1 MPRKVITFLI
11 FLMLVYVGLCAA
23 LYFAQRSFIYFPQPG
38 NKTNAPTL
46 RLAADGAQV
55 LVTVSEQNSGNAV
68 IYFGGNA
75 EDVTFSLP
83 SLSKAFPDHSLYLM
97 HYRGYGGSSGSP
109 SESALVADAALLF
122 DEAHKIYKS
131 ITVIG
136 RSLGSGVAMQ
146 LASQRPVTRLIL
158 VTPYNSMQ
166 ELTERQFPYFP
177 VRWILRD
184 KYESW
189 KYAEK
194 ISIPTLVVMAEHDE
208 VIPAASTHALH
219 QHFAQGVATFALVS
233 GARHND
239 ISEYPDYIQLLKGA
253 P

>member
-1 MPRKVITFLI
+1 MPRKLITFCI
-11 FLMLVYVGLCAA
+11 FLVIVYAGLCAA
-23 LYFAQRSFIYFPQPG
+23 LYFGQRSLIYFPQPS
-38 NKTNAPTL
+38 NKTSRPTL
-46 RLAADGAQV
+46 TLKADGARV
-55 LVTVSEQNSGNAV
+55 LVTVRAQDGDDAV

-83 SLSKAFPDHSLYLM
+83 GLNEAFPHHALYLM

-122 DEAHKIYKS
+122 DEVHKTYKN

-136 RSLGSGVAMQ
+136 RSLGSGIAVQ
-146 LASQRPVTRLIL
+146 LASQRPAARLIL
-158 VTPYNSMQ
+158 VTPYNSIQ
-166 ELTERQFPYFP
+166 ELAEQQFPYFP
-177 VRWILRD
+177 VRWLLRD

-194 ISIPTLVVMAEHDE
+194 ISVPTLSLMAEHDE
-208 VIPAASTHALH
+208 VIPAASTRALH
-219 QHFAQGVATFALVS
+219 QHFAKGVATLAVVP

-239 ISEYPDYIQLLKGA
+239 ISESATYTRLLKGI
-253 P
+253 

>member
-1 MPRKVITFLI
+1 MITFLI
-11 FLMLVYVGLCAA
+11 ILVIVYAGLCAV
-23 LYFAQRSFIYFPQPG
+23 LYAVQRSFIYFPQPG
-38 NKTNAPTL
+38 NTTTGPTRKL
-46 RLAADGAQV
+46 TADGAQV
-55 LVTVSEQNSGNAV
+55 VVTVREQDGGDAV

-83 SLSKAFPDHSLYLM
+83 GLNEAFPHDALYLM

-122 DEAHKIYKS
+122 DEVHKTYKN

-136 RSLGSGVAMQ
+136 RSLGSGIAAQ
-146 LASQRPVTRLIL
+146 LASQRPVARLIL
-158 VTPYNSMQ
+158 VTPYNSIQ
-166 ELTERQFPYFP
+166 ELAEQQFPYFP
-177 VRWILRD
+177 VRWLLRD

-189 KYAEK
+189 KSAEK
-194 ISIPTLVVMAEHDE
+194 ISVPTLLLMAEHDE
-208 VIPAASTHALH
+208 VIPAASTRALH
-219 QHFAQGVATFALVS
+219 QHFAKGVATLTVVR

-239 ISEYPDYIQLLKGA
+239 ISESPAYTRLLRGT